1 MVLMLRL
8 EPLMVVTLSLSY
20 NMSTKRQNSSSQLHK
35 LHTLANTLV
44 KAENKSNKLFVK
56 RQRSKPLSR

>member
-1 MVLMLRL
+1 
-8 EPLMVVTLSLSY
+8 
-20 NMSTKRQNSSSQLHK
+20 MSTCRQNSNAQKHK
-35 LHTLANTLV
+35 LHTLANKLV